1 MKKKSLLFLSLC
13 AWTLQSHLVH
23 ANTVLEATDQVS
35 QGTETESQSTNSSNT
50 TANSSSTTGT
60 SSTSVDTATKPVV
73 TEVSSESDA
82 AVSSTQSVPST
93 STPVPA
99 NTTQATATT
108 VAPAVASTTT
118 STTTSTSTS
127 AAGTTQLRSV
137 QPTTASSQSSSSTT
151 PSTSTATT
159 NATTS
164 AVSARSA
171 VPSTETAT
179 TTSTATVSTP
189 NHVAVSNVDSQ
200 KGTYDVRVTNVSSAK
215 EIKTV
220 FVPTWSEVNGQ
231 DDILWYEAK
240 RQLDGSYKLTVNK
253 AQHKNTTGKYH
264 SHVYYLTKDGALT
277 GIGTTSATLQEPK
290 PTGTVSVA
298 NVNTQAGTYDV
309 VIKNVYSPTAIDKV
323 YVPTWTENKGQ
334 DDIIWHVAS
343 RQVDGSYKY
352 TVKKSEH
359 KNETGNYISH
369 VYYRGKDGKQTYIG
383 ATVANL
389 ATTNSGSTTS
399 NKLSGTISIS
409 NINAENGSFV
419 VKVTN
424 VSSPNGVK
432 SVLVPTWTENKSVD
446 DIVFHEAVRQA
457 DGSYEAIIK
466 KSEHKNETG
475 KYITTVYYIGNNGN
489 RTFVGTKTATLPAAQ
504 TVSTTPEKASGKIT
518 VSNINASA
526 GTYDVVISEV
536 KSPVALDKV
545 LVPTWTSNK
554 GQDDI
559 IWHEASRQSD
569 GSYKYTVKKSEHKNE
584 TGNYISHVYYQGKD
598 GKRTYIGATTATVP
612 VAPTPEKASGKITVS
627 NINASAG
634 TYDVV
639 ISEVKSPVALDKVL
653 VPTWTS
659 NKGQDD
665 IIWHEASRQSDGSY
679 KYTVKKSEHK
689 NETGN
694 YISHVYYQGKDGK
707 RTYIGATTATVPVA
721 PTPEKASGKITVS
734 NINASAG
741 TYDVVISEV
750 KSPVALDKVLVPTWT
765 SNKGQDD
772 IIWHEASRQ
781 SDGSYKYTV
790 KKSEHKNE
798 TGNYI
803 SHVYYQGKDG
813 KRTYIGA
820 TTATVP
826 EAPTQPTT
834 SNKLSGTISVSNV
847 NAEEGSFVVKIT
859 NVSSPNGVK
868 SVIVPTWTEN
878 KSVDDIVFYEAVRQS
893 DGSYEALVKK
903 SEHKNEI
910 GKYITTVYY
919 QGNDGSRTFVGTTTV
934 TLPASQTVEKTPET
948 ASAKVT
954 VANINS
960 NTGMYD
966 VIISEVKSPVTID
979 KVLVPTWTENKN
991 QDDIIW
997 HEASRQSDGTY
1008 KYTVKKFEHNNETG
1022 KYISHVYYRGTDG
1035 SMTGVGAVTAELQAP
1050 ATPAKASGT
1059 VTITNVNS
1067 QIGSFDVVIKD
1078 VISPVALDKVLVP
1091 TWTDNK
1097 DQDDI
1102 IWHEATRQS
1111 DGSYRLTVLSSQHK
1125 NESGN
1130 YTSHVYYRGKDGS
1143 MAMVG
1148 AAHANLPAGTYS
1160 QRSPQRSF
1168 TVYIDPGHGGA
1179 DSGASYGGVHEKT
1192 LAMNVANKLK
1202 ANLLALGINVLM
1214 TRTADYNVDFVTER
1228 SRMANSSNADL
1239 FISLHFNATGAGTT
1253 RAKGIETYWYQ
1264 SNPSYPSKINQAY
1277 HNDPT
1282 RLAES
1287 QILANQVQASLIK
1300 ETGAYNRGV
1309 KRETFAVL
1317 RETKIP
1323 AVLVEMGFMDNPS
1336 ELQVIKQD
1344 SYQTKLAKALAQ
1356 GIANWYGIVGGK

>member
-73 TEVSSESDA
+73 SEVSSESDA

-137 QPTTASSQSSSSTT
+137 QPTTASSQSSSSTS

-189 NHVAVSNVDSQ
+189 NHVSVSNVDSQ

-277 GIGTTSATLQEPK
+277 GVGTTSATLQEPK

-409 NINAENGSFV
+409 NINAESGSFV

-612 VAPTPEKASGKITVS
+612 VAPTTEKASGKITVS

-634 TYDVV
+634 TYDVL

-707 RTYIGATTATVPVA
+707 RTYIGATTATVPAA

-803 SHVYYQGKDG
+803 SHVYYQGKDS

-903 SEHKNEI
+903 SEHKNET

-960 NTGMYD
+960 NTGTYD

-991 QDDIIW
+991 QDDLIW

-1035 SMTGVGAVTAELQAP
+1035 SMTGVGA
-1050 ATPAKASGT
+1050 
-1059 VTITNVNS
+1059 
-1067 QIGSFDVVIKD
+1067 
-1078 VISPVALDKVLVP
+1078 
-1091 TWTDNK
+1091 
-1097 DQDDI
+1097 
-1102 IWHEATRQS
+1102 
-1111 DGSYRLTVLSSQHK
+1111 
-1125 NESGN
+1125 
-1130 YTSHVYYRGKDGS
+1130 TSVD
-1143 MAMVG
+1143 
-1148 AAHANLPAGTYS
+1148 LPAGAYS

-1287 QILANQVQASLIK
+1287 QTLANQVQASLIK

>member
-35 QGTETESQSTNSSNT
+35 QGTEIESQSTNSSNT

-73 TEVSSESDA
+73 SEASSESDA

-189 NHVAVSNVDSQ
+189 NHVSVSNVDSQ

-253 AQHKNTTGKYH
+253 AQHKNTTGKYN

-536 KSPVALDKV
+536 KSPVALD
-545 LVPTWTSNK
+545 
-554 GQDDI
+554 
-559 IWHEASRQSD
+559 R
-569 GSYKYTVKKSEHKNE
+569 
-584 TGNYISHVYYQGKD
+584 
-598 GKRTYIGATTATVP
+598 
-612 VAPTPEKASGKITVS
+612 
-627 NINASAG
+627 
-634 TYDVV
+634 
-639 ISEVKSPVALDKVL
+639 VL

-903 SEHKNEI
+903 SEHKNET

-919 QGNDGSRTFVGTTTV
+919 QGNNGSRTFVGTTTV

-960 NTGMYD
+960 NTGTYD

-1059 VTITNVNS
+1059 ITVTNVNS
-1067 QIGSFDVVIKD
+1067 QTGSFDVVIKD

-1264 SNPSYPSKINQAY
+1264 SNPSYPSKINQAH

-1287 QILANQVQASLIK
+1287 QTLANQVQASLIK

>member
-99 NTTQATATT
+99 HTTQATATT

-118 STTTSTSTS
+118 STA

-137 QPTTASSQSSSSTT
+137 QPTTTSSQSSSSTS

-383 ATVANL
+383 ETVANL

-584 TGNYISHVYYQGKD
+584 TGS
-598 GKRTYIGATTATVP
+598 
-612 VAPTPEKASGKITVS
+612 
-627 NINASAG
+627 
-634 TYDVV
+634 
-639 ISEVKSPVALDKVL
+639 
-653 VPTWTS
+653 
-659 NKGQDD
+659 
-665 IIWHEASRQSDGSY
+665 
-679 KYTVKKSEHK
+679 
-689 NETGN
+689 

-903 SEHKNEI
+903 SEHKNET

-919 QGNDGSRTFVGTTTV
+919 QGNDGSRTFIGTTTV

-960 NTGMYD
+960 NTGTYD

-1050 ATPAKASGT
+1050 ATPTKASGT
-1059 VTITNVNS
+1059 ITVTNVNS
-1067 QIGSFDVVIKD
+1067 QTGSFDVVIKD

-1091 TWTDNK
+1091 TWTDKN

-1102 IWHEATRQS
+1102 VWHEATRQS

-1264 SNPSYPSKINQAY
+1264 SNPSYPSKINQAH

-1287 QILANQVQASLIK
+1287 QTLANQVQASLIK

-1323 AVLVEMGFMDNPS
+1323 AVLVEMGFMDNPT

>member
-73 TEVSSESDA
+73 SEASSESDA

-118 STTTSTSTS
+118 STTTSTSTA
-127 AAGTTQLRSV
+127 AAGTTQLRRV
-137 QPTTASSQSSSSTT
+137 QPTTTPSQSSSSTT

-164 AVSARSA
+164 AVAARSA

-189 NHVAVSNVDSQ
+189 NHVSVSNVDSQ

-240 RQLDGSYKLTVNK
+240 RQLDGSYQLTVNK
-253 AQHKNTTGKYH
+253 AQHKNTTGKYN

-277 GIGTTSATLQEPK
+277 GVGTTSATLQEPK

-309 VIKNVYSPTAIDKV
+309 VIKNVYSPTALDKV

-343 RQVDGSYKY
+343 RQADGSYKY

-489 RTFVGTKTATLPAAQ
+489 RTFVGTKTANLPAAQ
-504 TVSTTPEKASGKIT
+504 TVST
-518 VSNINASA
+518 
-526 GTYDVVISEV
+526 
-536 KSPVALDKV
+536 
-545 LVPTWTSNK
+545 
-554 GQDDI
+554 
-559 IWHEASRQSD
+559 
-569 GSYKYTVKKSEHKNE
+569 
-584 TGNYISHVYYQGKD
+584 
-598 GKRTYIGATTATVP
+598 
-612 VAPTPEKASGKITVS
+612 
-627 NINASAG
+627 
-634 TYDVV
+634 
-639 ISEVKSPVALDKVL
+639 
-653 VPTWTS
+653 
-659 NKGQDD
+659 
-665 IIWHEASRQSDGSY
+665 
-679 KYTVKKSEHK
+679 
-689 NETGN
+689 
-694 YISHVYYQGKDGK
+694 
-707 RTYIGATTATVPVA
+707 
-721 PTPEKASGKITVS
+721 TPEKASGKITVS

-903 SEHKNEI
+903 SEHKNET

-960 NTGMYD
+960 NTGTYD

-1059 VTITNVNS
+1059 VTVTNVNS
-1067 QIGSFDVVIKD
+1067 QTGSFDVVIKD

-1091 TWTDNK
+1091 TWTENK
-1097 DQDDI
+1097 NQDDI

-1253 RAKGIETYWYQ
+1253 KAKGIETYWYQ

-1282 RLAES
+1282 RLTES
-1287 QILANQVQASLIK
+1287 QTLANQVQASLIK
-1300 ETGAYNRGV
+1300 ETGAFNRGV

>member
-60 SSTSVDTATKPVV
+60 SSASVDTATKPVV
-73 TEVSSESDA
+73 SEASSESDA

-118 STTTSTSTS
+118 STTTSTSTA

-137 QPTTASSQSSSSTT
+137 QPTTTSNQSSSSTT

-164 AVSARSA
+164 AVAARSA

-179 TTSTATVSTP
+179 TPSTATVSTP
-189 NHVAVSNVDSQ
+189 NHVSVSNVDSQ

-240 RQLDGSYKLTVNK
+240 RQLDGSYQLTVNK
-253 AQHKNTTGKYH
+253 AQHKNTTGKYN

-309 VIKNVYSPTAIDKV
+309 VIKNVYSPTALDKV

-343 RQVDGSYKY
+343 RQADGSYKY

-409 NINAENGSFV
+409 NINAESGSFV

-475 KYITTVYYIGNNGN
+475 KYITTVYYLGNDGN

-612 VAPTPEKASGKITVS
+612 VAPT
-627 NINASAG
+627 
-634 TYDVV
+634 
-639 ISEVKSPVALDKVL
+639 
-653 VPTWTS
+653 
-659 NKGQDD
+659 
-665 IIWHEASRQSDGSY
+665 
-679 KYTVKKSEHK
+679 
-689 NETGN
+689 
-694 YISHVYYQGKDGK
+694 
-707 RTYIGATTATVPVA
+707 
-721 PTPEKASGKITVS
+721 
-734 NINASAG
+734 
-741 TYDVVISEV
+741 
-750 KSPVALDKVLVPTWT
+750 
-765 SNKGQDD
+765 
-772 IIWHEASRQ
+772 
-781 SDGSYKYTV
+781 
-790 KKSEHKNE
+790 
-798 TGNYI
+798 
-803 SHVYYQGKDG
+803 
-813 KRTYIGA
+813 
-820 TTATVP
+820 
-826 EAPTQPTT
+826 QPTT

-903 SEHKNEI
+903 SEHKNET

-960 NTGMYD
+960 NTGTYD
-966 VIISEVKSPVTID
+966 VIISEVQSPVTID

-991 QDDIIW
+991 QDDLIW

-1059 VTITNVNS
+1059 ITVTNVNS
-1067 QIGSFDVVIKD
+1067 QTGSFDVVIKD

-1091 TWTDNK
+1091 TWTNNK

-1102 IWHEATRQS
+1102 VWHEASRQA
-1111 DGSYRLTVLSSQHK
+1111 DGSYRTTVLSSQHK

-1287 QILANQVQASLIK
+1287 QTLANQVQASLIK

>member
-73 TEVSSESDA
+73 SEASSESDA

-151 PSTSTATT
+151 SSTSTATT

-309 VIKNVYSPTAIDKV
+309 VIKNVYSPTALDKV

-343 RQVDGSYKY
+343 RQADGSYKY

-598 GKRTYIGATTATVP
+598 SKRTYIGATTATVP

-689 NETGN
+689 NETG
-694 YISHVYYQGKDGK
+694 S
-707 RTYIGATTATVPVA
+707 
-721 PTPEKASGKITVS
+721 
-734 NINASAG
+734 
-741 TYDVVISEV
+741 
-750 KSPVALDKVLVPTWT
+750 
-765 SNKGQDD
+765 
-772 IIWHEASRQ
+772 
-781 SDGSYKYTV
+781 
-790 KKSEHKNE
+790 
-798 TGNYI
+798 YI

-960 NTGMYD
+960 NTGTYD

-1287 QILANQVQASLIK
+1287 QTLANQVQASLIK

>member
-35 QGTETESQSTNSSNT
+35 QGTEIESQSTNSSNT

-73 TEVSSESDA
+73 SEASSESDA

-189 NHVAVSNVDSQ
+189 NHVSVSNVDSQ

-253 AQHKNTTGKYH
+253 AQHKNTTGKYN

-475 KYITTVYYIGNNGN
+475 KYITTVYYLGNDGN

-612 VAPTPEKASGKITVS
+612 VAPTTEKASGKITVS

-634 TYDVV
+634 TYDVL

-689 NETGN
+689 NETGS

-721 PTPEKASGKITVS
+721 PTTEKASGKITVS

-741 TYDVVISEV
+741 TYDVLISEV

-903 SEHKNEI
+903 SEHKNET

-960 NTGMYD
+960 NTGTYD

-991 QDDIIW
+991 QDDLIW

-1035 SMTGVGAVTAELQAP
+1035 SMTGVGA
-1050 ATPAKASGT
+1050 
-1059 VTITNVNS
+1059 
-1067 QIGSFDVVIKD
+1067 
-1078 VISPVALDKVLVP
+1078 
-1091 TWTDNK
+1091 
-1097 DQDDI
+1097 
-1102 IWHEATRQS
+1102 
-1111 DGSYRLTVLSSQHK
+1111 
-1125 NESGN
+1125 
-1130 YTSHVYYRGKDGS
+1130 TSVD
-1143 MAMVG
+1143 
-1148 AAHANLPAGTYS
+1148 LPAASYS

-1287 QILANQVQASLIK
+1287 QTLANQVQASLIK

>member
-23 ANTVLEATDQVS
+23 ANTVSDSSNQVS
-35 QGTETESQSTNSSNT
+35 QGTETESQSTNSNNT

-73 TEVSSESDA
+73 SEASSESDA
-82 AVSSTQSVPST
+82 TVSSTQTVPSD
-93 STPVPA
+93 STPVSA

-118 STTTSTSTS
+118 STTTSTSTA

-137 QPTTASSQSSSSTT
+137 QPTTTSNQSSSSTT

-164 AVSARSA
+164 AVAARSA
-171 VPSTETAT
+171 VTSTATAT

-189 NHVAVSNVDSQ
+189 NYVSVSNVDSQ

-264 SHVYYLTKDGALT
+264 SHVYYLTKDGAMT
-277 GIGTTSATLQEPK
+277 GVGTTSATLEEPK

-334 DDIIWHVAS
+334 DDIVWHVAS

-389 ATTNSGSTTS
+389 ATTNSGATTS

-419 VKVTN
+419 VKITD

-475 KYITTVYYIGNNGN
+475 KYITTVYYLGNDGN

-518 VSNINASA
+518 VSNINSSA

-598 GKRTYIGATTATVP
+598 GKRTYIGATTSTVP

-694 YISHVYYQGKDGK
+694 YISQ
-707 RTYIGATTATVPVA
+707 
-721 PTPEKASGKITVS
+721 
-734 NINASAG
+734 
-741 TYDVVISEV
+741 
-750 KSPVALDKVLVPTWT
+750 
-765 SNKGQDD
+765 
-772 IIWHEASRQ
+772 
-781 SDGSYKYTV
+781 
-790 KKSEHKNE
+790 
-798 TGNYI
+798 
-803 SHVYYQGKDG
+803 VYYQGKDG

-903 SEHKNEI
+903 SEHKNET

-919 QGNDGSRTFVGTTTV
+919 QGNNGSRTFVGTTTV

-960 NTGMYD
+960 NTGTYD

-1059 VTITNVNS
+1059 VTVTNVNS
-1067 QIGSFDVVIKD
+1067 QTGSFDVVIKD
-1078 VISPVALDKVLVP
+1078 VISPVTLDKVLVP
-1091 TWTDNK
+1091 TWTNNK

-1102 IWHEATRQS
+1102 VWHEAKRQS

-1125 NESGN
+1125 NESGR
-1130 YTSHVYYRGKDGS
+1130 YTSHVYYRGTDGS
-1143 MAMVG
+1143 MTGIG
-1148 AAHANLPAGTYS
+1148 ATSVDLPAGAYS

-1287 QILANQVQASLIK
+1287 QTLANQVQASLIK

>member
-50 TANSSSTTGT
+50 TANSSSTTVT

-73 TEVSSESDA
+73 SEASSESDA

-118 STTTSTSTS
+118 STTTSTSTA

-137 QPTTASSQSSSSTT
+137 QPTITSNQSSSSTT

-164 AVSARSA
+164 AVAARSA

-179 TTSTATVSTP
+179 TPSTATVSTP
-189 NHVAVSNVDSQ
+189 NHVSVSNVDSQ

-240 RQLDGSYKLTVNK
+240 RQLDGSYQLTVNK
-253 AQHKNTTGKYH
+253 AQHKNTTGKYN

-323 YVPTWTENKGQ
+323 LVPTWTENKGQ

-389 ATTNSGSTTS
+389 ATTNSGATSS

-612 VAPTPEKASGKITVS
+612 VAPTTEKASGKITVS

-634 TYDVV
+634 TYDVL

-707 RTYIGATTATVPVA
+707 RTYIGATTATVPAA

-803 SHVYYQGKDG
+803 SHVYYQGKDS

-903 SEHKNEI
+903 SEHKNET

-960 NTGMYD
+960 NTGTYD

-991 QDDIIW
+991 QDDLIW

-1035 SMTGVGAVTAELQAP
+1035 SMTGVGA
-1050 ATPAKASGT
+1050 
-1059 VTITNVNS
+1059 
-1067 QIGSFDVVIKD
+1067 
-1078 VISPVALDKVLVP
+1078 
-1091 TWTDNK
+1091 
-1097 DQDDI
+1097 
-1102 IWHEATRQS
+1102 
-1111 DGSYRLTVLSSQHK
+1111 
-1125 NESGN
+1125 
-1130 YTSHVYYRGKDGS
+1130 TSVD
-1143 MAMVG
+1143 
-1148 AAHANLPAGTYS
+1148 LPAGAYS

-1228 SRMANSSNADL
+1228 SRMANNSNADL

-1264 SNPSYPSKINQAY
+1264 SNPSYPSKINQAH

-1287 QILANQVQASLIK
+1287 QTLANQVQASLIK

>member
-73 TEVSSESDA
+73 SEASSESDA

-179 TTSTATVSTP
+179 TTSTATVTTP

-343 RQVDGSYKY
+343 RQADGSYKY

-707 RTYIGATTATVPVA
+707 RTYIGATTATVP
-721 PTPEKASGKITVS
+721 
-734 NINASAG
+734 
-741 TYDVVISEV
+741 
-750 KSPVALDKVLVPTWT
+750 
-765 SNKGQDD
+765 
-772 IIWHEASRQ
+772 
-781 SDGSYKYTV
+781 
-790 KKSEHKNE
+790 
-798 TGNYI
+798 
-803 SHVYYQGKDG
+803 
-813 KRTYIGA
+813 
-820 TTATVP
+820 

-960 NTGMYD
+960 NTGTYD

-1059 VTITNVNS
+1059 ITVTNVNS
-1067 QIGSFDVVIKD
+1067 QTGSFDVVIKD

-1091 TWTDNK
+1091 TWTDKN

-1102 IWHEATRQS
+1102 VWHEATRQS

-1287 QILANQVQASLIK
+1287 QTLANQVQASLIK